1 MSARQRP
8 MACRI
13 ARLPEASVWE
23 FVAYP
28 SAVRNL
34 RAVAWSTAPGA
45 AEISA
50 DGSPRRLHYA
60 PGRWL
65 LPDPDRDMQDQLDAA
80 VASGFGVR
88 LDVEG
93 KWAAILLSGPDARR
107 VLASTIDIAAVLAN
121 RGCAAVSLFDCPTV
135 AMRDVD
141 RYRLWVAA
149 SYAESFEAAVE
160 RLSR

>member
-8 MACRI
+8 MGCRLERMPG
-13 ARLPEASVWE
+13 APAWE

-28 SAVRNL
+28 SAVPNL
-34 RAVAWSTAPGA
+34 GAAAWSTAPGA

-65 LPDPDRDMQDQLDAA
+65 LPDPDRVMHGQLEAA

-93 KWAAILLSGPDARR
+93 KWTAILLSGPDARR
-107 VLASTIDIAAVLAN
+107 ALASTIDIAAVLAN
-121 RGCAAVSLFDCPTV
+121 RGCAAVSLFDCPAV

-149 SYAESFEAAVE
+149 SYAESFEDAVE
-160 RLSR
+160 RLTR

>member
-1 MSARQRP
+1 MG
-8 MACRI
+8 CRLE
-13 ARLPEASVWE
+13 RLPETPAWE

-28 SAVRNL
+28 TAVRNL
-34 RAVAWSTAPGA
+34 RAAAWFTAPGA

-50 DGSPRRLHYA
+50 EGSPRRLHFA

-65 LPDPDRDMQDQLDAA
+65 LPDPDRDTHGQLDAA
-80 VASGFGVR
+80 VASGFGMSI
-88 LDVEG
+88 DVEG
-93 KWAAILLSGPDARR
+93 KWVAMVLSGPDARR

-121 RGCAAVSLFDCPTV
+121 RGCAAVSLFDCPAV

-149 SYAESFEAAVE
+149 SYAESFEAAVG
-160 RLSR
+160 RLAR

>member
-1 MSARQRP
+1 MD
-8 MACRI
+8 CRLE
-13 ARLPEASVWE
+13 RLPEASAWE

-28 SAVRNL
+28 SAVPNL
-34 RAVAWSTAPGA
+34 RAATWSTAPGA

-65 LPDPDRDMQDQLDAA
+65 LPDPDRDMHGQREAA
-80 VASGFGVR
+80 VASGYGAHI
-88 LDVEG
+88 DVEG
-93 KWAAILLSGPDARR
+93 KWAVMLLSGPDARR

-121 RGCAAVSLFDCPTV
+121 RGCAAVSLFDCPAV

-149 SYAESFEAAVE
+149 SYAESFEAAVG
-160 RLSR
+160 RLTR